1 MKELTR
7 NDMAAI
13 KRVYSCI
20 KPLEKKRASLKKKLN
35 DILEQ
40 IDEIDRRIDGWE
52 APVKEMT
59 GGFTSDDILHGRH
72 KEKESVDEPD
82 VQEDEL
88 MIDL

>member
-7 NDMAAI
+7 NDMAAV

-20 KPLEKKRASLKKKLN
+20 TPLKKKRSSLEKKLN
-35 DILEQ
+35 DILKQ

-52 APVKEMT
+52 APVKEMS

-72 KEKESVDEPD
+72 KEEQSVGEPD
-82 VQEDEL
+82 VWEDEH
-88 MIDL
+88 ITDL

>member
-20 KPLEKKRASLKKKLN
+20 TPLKKKRASLKKK
-35 DILEQ
+35 Q
-40 IDEIDRRIDGWE
+40 IDRRIDGWE

-72 KEKESVDEPD
+72 KEEQSVDEPD
-82 VQEDEL
+82 VQEDEY
-88 MIDL
+88 ITDL

>member
-1 MKELTR
+1 MKQLTR
-7 NDMAAI
+7 NDMAAV

-20 KPLEKKRASLKKKLN
+20 TPLKKKRSSLEKKLN

-59 GGFTSDDILHGRH
+59 GWFTSDDILHGRH
-72 KEKESVDEPD
+72 KEKEIVNDPD
-82 VQEDEL
+82 VQECEL